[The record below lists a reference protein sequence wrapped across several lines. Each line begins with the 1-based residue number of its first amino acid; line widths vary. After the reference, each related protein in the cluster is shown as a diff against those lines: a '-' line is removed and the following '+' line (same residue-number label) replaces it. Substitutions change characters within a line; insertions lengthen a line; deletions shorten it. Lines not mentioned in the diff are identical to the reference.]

1 MFLEEIK
8 LMLNSK
14 PFFAD
19 AIIELHPKKCA
30 GFIFED
36 VTAGAGSVTEDQ
48 YNAGYR
54 EITGI
59 DASESAI
66 FSTNVDDFAVKY
78 ADAKTKYD
86 SLIATW
92 NSEEYARN
100 RASEYPDWG
109 TQLDYIYHN
118 GIDKWKTDIVDPV
131 KTKYPKPS

>member
-1 MFLEEIK
+1 
-8 LMLNSK
+8 MLTAK

-19 AIIELHPKKCA
+19 AIWELHPKRNA

-36 VTAGAGSVTEDQ
+36 VTAGAGSVTEEQ

-59 DASESAI
+59 DKSESAI
-66 FSTNVDDFAVKY
+66 FSTNVSDFTVKY
-78 ADAKTKYD
+78 ADAKAKYD
-86 SLIATW
+86 SLITTW
-92 NSEEYARN
+92 NNEEYARK
-100 RASEYPDWG
+100 RSTEYPDWG

-131 KTKYPKPS
+131 KQKYPKPE

>member
-1 MFLEEIK
+1 MFLEEVK
-8 LMLNSK
+8 LMLDSK

-118 GIDKWKTDIVDPV
+118 GLDKWKTDIVDPV